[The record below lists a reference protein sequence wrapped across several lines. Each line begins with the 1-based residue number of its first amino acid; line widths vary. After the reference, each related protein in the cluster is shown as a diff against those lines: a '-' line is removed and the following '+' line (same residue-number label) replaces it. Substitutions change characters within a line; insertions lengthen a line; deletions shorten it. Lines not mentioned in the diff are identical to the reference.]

1 VTYTFKLSRR
11 IARLRAPLFAI
22 TLLGL
27 VGCSDSDAFDPGNTT
42 TPALATSFAGGIPIG
57 TFEHPTSEFGSRYNG
72 AKRAIPA
79 NQLVQE
85 LAAIKSRGG
94 RVVLMFAGEQSYYK
108 NGDGTF
114 SLAKWE
120 DRIDRY
126 RGVNFSS
133 YVNDGTVIGHYLID
147 EPYDPS
153 NWGGQPIAGST
164 LDQMAKYSK
173 SIWPTMA
180 TIVRAEPSRI
190 RWSGTYQY
198 LDAAWA
204 QFENPRGIKDI
215 NQFTRENVADAQQMG
230 LALVV
235 GLNISKGA
243 PPLIGPGQGGSPMTP
258 SEVKEWGGALLSSSY
273 PCAFISWQYD
283 GQLLSSSGMA
293 AAMDYLRDKA
303 QNRATKTCKVGSG
316 SEPPPEEP
324 PPPPPDTTTPDDP
337 PPPPS
342 EPPPPSTVS
351 GALPFG
357 LELAPTAEYTTRWTG
372 SVYKATPSQLAGQLT
387 QAAASKMKLIVMMA
401 VTSQVKN
408 ADGTFS
414 LTKWKAQVDQYRSLS
429 LGSRV
434 SDKTLYLHYLVDQP
448 QCSSCWGG
456 KAIPYATVEEMAK
469 YSKSIWPGLATTAR
483 VAPTDLA
490 KATFRWTYLDAGWA
504 QYNTKKGDI
513 GKYLSAQVA
522 SAKAEGLGLVAG
534 LNAEDGSGVNTPPM
548 TASQIK
554 EFGSKL
560 ASSPSVCAL
569 AVWKYDA
576 GYLAQTGI
584 RAAFDAVASLA
595 KSRAAGSCVVN

>member
-1 VTYTFKLSRR
+1 MTYTFKLSRR
-11 IARLRAPLFAI
+11 MARLRAPLIAI

-27 VGCSDSDAFDPGNTT
+27 VGCSGSDAFEPGSTT
-42 TPALATSFAGGIPIG
+42 TPTLATSFAGGIPMG
-57 TFEHPTSEFGSRYNG
+57 TFAQPTSEFGSRYNG
-72 AKRAIPA
+72 AMRTIGAG
-79 NQLVQE
+79 QLLEE

-94 RVVLMFAGEQSYYK
+94 RVILMFAGPQNYYK
-108 NGDGTF
+108 NSDGTF
-114 SLAKWE
+114 SFTEWKE
-120 DRIDRY
+120 RIDKY
-126 RGVNFSS
+126 RAVNFSS
-133 YVNDGTVIGHYLID
+133 YVNDGTVVGHYLID
-147 EPYDPS
+147 EPYDPA
-153 NWGGQPIAGST
+153 NWSGEPISGST
-164 LDQMAKYSK
+164 IDQMAKYSK
-173 SIWPTMA
+173 SIWPSMA
-180 TIVRAEPSRI
+180 TIVRAEPTRI
-190 RWSGTYQY
+190 KWSGSYQY

-204 QFENPRGIKDI
+204 QFENPRGLKDI
-215 NQFTRENVADAQQMG
+215 NEFLRENVTAAQQMG

-243 PPLIGPGQGGSPMTP
+243 PPLIGPGQGGSPMSP

-273 PCAFISWQYD
+273 PCAFISWQYED
-283 GQLLSSSGMA
+283 ALLSSSGMG

-303 QNRATKTCKVGSG
+303 QSRATKTCKLG
-316 SEPPPEEP
+316 SEPPPPEEP

-342 EPPPPSTVS
+342 TVA

-372 SVYKATPSQLAGQLT
+372 SVYKATPSQLVDQLT
-387 QAAASKMKLIVMMA
+387 EAAGSQMKLIVMMA

-414 LTKWKAQVDQYRSLS
+414 LTKWKAEVDQYRSLS
-429 LGSRV
+429 LGSRI

-456 KAIPYATVEEMAK
+456 KAIPWSTVEDMAK
-469 YSKSIWPGLATTAR
+469 YSKSIWPSLATTAR

-490 KATFRWTYLDAGWA
+490 EATFRWTYLDAGWA

-534 LNAEDGSGVNTPPM
+534 LNAEDAAGVNTAPM

-554 EFGSKL
+554 EFGTKL
-560 ASSPSVCAL
+560 ASAPAVCAI

-576 GYLAQTGI
+576 GYLAQSGI
-584 RAAFDAVASLA
+584 RAAFDSVASLA
-595 KSRAAGSCVVN
+595 KARGAGSCVVN